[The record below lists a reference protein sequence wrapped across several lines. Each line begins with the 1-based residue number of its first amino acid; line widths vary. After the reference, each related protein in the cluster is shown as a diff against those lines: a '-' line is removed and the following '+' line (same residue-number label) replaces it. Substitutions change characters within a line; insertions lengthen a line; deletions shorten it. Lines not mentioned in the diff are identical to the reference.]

1 MQDIS
6 TFFDKFKK
14 ILTNDS
20 IQKEKVAEIVGE
32 VLLISIDPKN
42 ITIKNGT
49 AQISG
54 SAVLRNEILLRRYSI
69 LERLKSHP
77 STAAIKEVR

>member
-6 TFFDKFKK
+6 SFFDKFKK
-14 ILTNDS
+14 LITHDS
-20 IQKEKVAEIVGE
+20 TQRENVALIFSE
-32 VLLISIDPKN
+32 VLSISIDPKN

-49 AQISG
+49 AQVQG
-54 SAVLRNEILLRRYSI
+54 SSVLRNEIFLKRFSL
-69 LERLKSHP
+69 LERLKNNP